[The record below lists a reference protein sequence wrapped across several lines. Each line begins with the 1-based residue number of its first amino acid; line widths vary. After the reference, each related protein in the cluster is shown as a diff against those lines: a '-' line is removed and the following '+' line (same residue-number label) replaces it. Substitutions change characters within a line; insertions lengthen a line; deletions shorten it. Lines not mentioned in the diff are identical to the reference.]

1 MVDIALARLAGAD
14 QRTVAID
21 RLREL
26 ARDAERRR
34 WIGWSLESKLAEWQI
49 LTGQGNK
56 PEASEIRADLEKT
69 ARALGFKRILSLL
82 NSSRQN

>member
-1 MVDIALARLAGAD
+1 
-14 QRTVAID
+14 
-21 RLREL
+21 
-26 ARDAERRR
+26 
-34 WIGWSLESKLAEWQI
+34 